1 MNTHFQNLCVKE
13 ARIALVKKK
22 KLGLVGIAEYRN
34 LIKHQIHFRELGLI
48 INRRHTI

>member
-1 MNTHFQNLCVKE
+1 MRKRSKNSISK
-13 ARIALVKKK
+13 KKK